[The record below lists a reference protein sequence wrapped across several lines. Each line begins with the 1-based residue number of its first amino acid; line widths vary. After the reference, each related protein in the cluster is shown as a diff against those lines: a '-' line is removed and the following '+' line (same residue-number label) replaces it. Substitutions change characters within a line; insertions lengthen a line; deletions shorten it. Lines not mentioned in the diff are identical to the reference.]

1 MKSTSRLWVGALW
14 QAAMPE
20 AKNVQTAKAAQTRL
34 TAPAGDLHKA
44 KQQVN
49 PA

>member
-1 MKSTSRLWVGALW
+1 MKSTSSLWVGALW

-20 AKNVQTAKAAQTRL
+20 AKNMQTAKAVQTRL

>member
-1 MKSTSRLWVGALW
+1 MKPSSSLWVGALW
-14 QAAMPE
+14 QAAQPLVKE
-20 AKNVQTAKAAQTRL
+20 VQNTKAAQVTK
-34 TAPAGDLHKA
+34 TAPVGDLHKA